1 MGRFIETWPWESSL
15 LQGNFLF
22 LPAVMAEKQSKGKQ
36 CFAGARKAFCA

>member
-1 MGRFIETWPWESSL
+1 MALGIVFVAGQL
-15 LQGNFLF
+15 LF